1 MAAVARM
8 RLKAAEVVL
17 AGGGRSKSDRGWRD
31 GGPRARGGHRRATR
45 GPGASSALAELRA
58 HVIPGTLRASRVPR
72 RTSGPPRAPLGSS
85 GALGFTWRPWPP
97 PGLRGLRRPPFS
109 CPGLPGPPRAC
120 ASLSGQLGP
129 GPRAAVG
136 PAVPSAL
143 PLTPVPYQC
152 LTSALPSALPREP
165 YEFTR
170 RALPIHKRVLLLRQ
184 GRRVD
189 LEDRMRPACKVVGF
203 AR

>member
-31 GGPRARGGHRRATR
+31 GGPRARGGHRRAMR

-97 PGLRGLRRPPFS
+97 RASAGFGGRPSIAPASPGRPGLARVSPCS
-109 CPGLPGPPRAC
+109 
-120 ASLSGQLGP
+120 SGP
-129 GPRAAVG
+129 GRGRRSAPR
-136 PAVPSAL
+136 S
-143 PLTPVPYQC
+143 PVPCLSPQC
-152 LTSALPSALPREP
+152 LTSALPVP
-165 YEFTR
+165 YPVPYLASPMNLHAGRIRCSKSILRPSWR
-170 RALPIHKRVLLLRQ
+170 RRTFVYR
-184 GRRVD
+184 G
-189 LEDRMRPACKVVGF
+189 RPASKIIGF

>member
-31 GGPRARGGHRRATR
+31 GGPRARGGHRRAMR
-45 GPGASSALAELRA
+45 GPRASSALAELRA
-58 HVIPGTLRASRVPR
+58 HVIPGALRASRVPR
-72 RTSGPPRAPLGSS
+72 RTSGPPRAPLGFS

-97 PGLRGLRRPPFS
+97 
-109 CPGLPGPPRAC
+109 RAS
-120 ASLSGQLGP
+120 AGFLSGQLGP

-152 LTSALPSALPREP
+152 LTSALPVP
-165 YEFTR
+165 YPVPYLANPMNLHAGR
-170 RALPIHKRVLLLRQ
+170 IRCSKSLLRPS
-184 GRRVD
+184 RRRRTFVY
-189 LEDRMRPACKVVGF
+189 RKRPACKFIGF
-203 AR
+203 GR

>member
-31 GGPRARGGHRRATR
+31 GGPRARGGHRRAMR

-97 PGLRGLRRPPFS
+97 RASAGFGGRPSVALASPGRPGLARVSPCS
-109 CPGLPGPPRAC
+109 
-120 ASLSGQLGP
+120 SGP
-129 GPRAAVG
+129 GRGRRSAPR
-136 PAVPSAL
+136 S
-143 PLTPVPYQC
+143 PVPYLSPQC
-152 LTSALPSALPREP
+152 LTSALPVPYPVPYLANPMILLAGRPR
-165 YEFTR
+165 YT
-170 RALPIHKRVLLLRQ
+170 KVLLLRL
-184 GRRVD
+184 GRRID
-189 LEDRMRPACKVVGF
+189 LEHRMRPACKFIGF